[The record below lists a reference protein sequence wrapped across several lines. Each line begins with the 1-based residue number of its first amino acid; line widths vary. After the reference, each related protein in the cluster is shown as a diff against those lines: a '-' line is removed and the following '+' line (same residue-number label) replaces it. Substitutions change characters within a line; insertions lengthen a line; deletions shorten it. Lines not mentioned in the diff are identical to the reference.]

1 MKRLAVLDFA
11 GGGAEGALTGS
22 AVAGMVQ
29 THLSVKRGFEVVE
42 REKFGELLAEHKL
55 LKEGVIDEDTAQ
67 EFRKAHGIDGIITG
81 SIIQYSREQRFQFI
95 PLVGPVPYNQTS
107 VAFNLRLIDT
117 SNAQATYL
125 CTGENSEKNKT
136 YMEVAGKVV
145 NLALEPLIQPDA
157 FMAGEMVKR

>member
-1 MKRLAVLDFA
+1 MKRVLRNQTWNAVLGLVGLMVVAGSGCTTATISIGQINPEALKGMKRLAVLDFA

-107 VAFNLRLIDT
+107 VAFNLRLI
-117 SNAQATYL
+117 
-125 CTGENSEKNKT
+125 
-136 YMEVAGKVV
+136 EV
-145 NLALEPLIQPDA
+145 Q
-157 FMAGEMVKR
+157 FR